1 MDGFLQVEARVVRV
15 LGNVRAVRHV
25 EPAGAGGVVHEN
37 QPRGLRRVRVES
49 ARESRRAEVGLRGN
63 GLRVLAGGVQKAKGE
78 VSFRAWCPGCKQKK
92 ENQGM
97 RKAFFGPLFLC
108 VCSTREGG
116 AGLSAGAPVPHSFA
130 RRSRGGGFFALSP
143 TVLLARPWLP
153 RNLPPAGSRGRRVF
167 VEK

>member
-1 MDGFLQVEARVVRV
+1 MNGFLQVEARVVRV

-78 VSFRAWCPGCKQKK
+78 VSFRAWCPGCKNKK
-92 ENQGM
+92 ETKGF
-97 RKAFFGPLFLC
+97 KESFWPLVLMS
-108 VCSTREGG
+108 VQSRGVAVRDRLPVG
-116 AGLSAGAPVPHSFA
+116 RVPHSFA

-143 TVLLARPWLP
+143 TVLLQAFCPH
-153 RNLPPAGSRGRRVF
+153 ACSRGRRVF
-167 VEK
+167 FGGRAA